1 MRDDCELPI
10 KNSVS
15 SQDDGQEILVFF
27 FSNAFLN
34 VSSRQFKRR
43 AHSLSINSS
52 QCMSKRTSMMR
63 DSAAAPPADIK
74 TMSAVV
80 EPLVMIQLS
89 YFLLLIK
96 KNNRVWRK
104 RNQQTNQPVVIQDN
118 SPHHKPRKFKRATFG
133 LFSCLE
139 RATTG
144 GSCLF
149 LQLGRDG

>member
-96 KNNRVWRK
+96 KKTTGSGGRETNKQTSRSSYK
-104 RNQQTNQPVVIQDN
+104 TTPLITNQGN
-118 SPHHKPRKFKRATFG
+118 SKEQHLAFSAAWREPLRAG
-133 LFSCLE
+133 HVFS
-139 RATTG
+139 
-144 GSCLF
+144 F
-149 LQLGRDG
+149 N